1 MSPFLLSF
9 FAASG
14 VLSLIFFTFGQA
26 KLFLSLY
33 TESKPRLMWAVMT
46 NRGQG
51 MSLHKLYGRQLSAL
65 SLCLTLACA
74 PLFSVQADE
83 PELVPTDGSATL
95 GETSQALVQTEGQT
109 PAVAMMAG
117 IQPLPEGAA
126 AKSRADIQSL
136 LPANYTPVYM
146 NQLAALYA
154 ARTMKPM
161 WENREAV
168 QAFQQQLAEVAI
180 AGFQPQFTQWIE
192 LLTDP
197 AVSGMARDVV
207 LSDAMMGYLQFI
219 SSIPV
224 QGNRWLYS
232 DKPYT
237 LSTPPLSVINQWQ
250 LALDNGVLPQFVAGL
265 APQHPQYAAMHQALL
280 TQLTD
285 SRPWPQLT
293 SSVKLSPG
301 QWSKDVPA
309 LREILQRTG
318 MMDSGPDIALPGD
331 NSVVSPSAEPVTKV
345 RTTSTKP
352 AVYDRQLVDAVKR
365 FQTWQGL
372 GADGVIGQSTRDW
385 LNVSPAQR
393 AGVLALNIQRLR
405 LLPGKLSTGIMV
417 NIPAYSLVY
426 YLDGNQ
432 VLASRVIVGRPD
444 RKTPMMSS
452 ALNNVV
458 VNPPWNVPPTLAR
471 KDILPKVQ
479 NDPGYLESHGYTM
492 MRGWNS
498 NEAINPYNV
507 DWSTI
512 TASNLPFRFQQA
524 PGARNS
530 LGRYKFNMPSSDAI
544 YLHDTPNHNLFQK
557 DTRALSSG
565 CVRVNKAS
573 ELANMLLQDA
583 GWNDSRI
590 SDALK
595 EGNTRYVNIRQ
606 NIPVNLYY
614 LTAFVGADGRAQYR
628 TDIYNYDLP
637 ARSGAQIL
645 PKAEQLIR

>member
-1 MSPFLLSF
+1 
-9 FAASG
+9 
-14 VLSLIFFTFGQA
+14 
-26 KLFLSLY
+26 
-33 TESKPRLMWAVMT
+33 
-46 NRGQG
+46 
-51 MSLHKLYGRQLSAL
+51 MSLDNVYGRRLSAL
-65 SLCLTLACA
+65 SLSLMLAFA

-83 PELVPTDGSATL
+83 PEIVPTDGSATL
-95 GETSQALVQTEGQT
+95 GDASQVLTQVDGLS
-109 PAVAMMAG
+109 PVVSMMVG
-117 IQPLPEGAA
+117 LQPLPEGAA

-136 LPANYTPVYM
+136 LPGNASPVYL

-154 ARTMKPM
+154 AREMKPM
-161 WENREAV
+161 WENRDAV

-180 AGFQPQFTQWIE
+180 AGFQPQFTRWVE

-197 AVSGMARDVV
+197 AVSGLARDVV
-207 LSDAMMGYLQFI
+207 LSDAMMGYLQFV

-237 LSTPPLSVINQWQ
+237 LATPPLSVINQWQ
-250 LALDNGVLPQFVAGL
+250 LALDKGAAAQFIAGL
-265 APQHPQYAAMHQALL
+265 VPQHPQYVAMHQALL
-280 TQLTD
+280 AQLTD

-293 SSVKLSPG
+293 STVKLSPG

-318 MMDSGPDIALPGD
+318 MMDGAPDIALPGD
-331 NSVVSPSAEPVTKV
+331 SPVVSPSAVVAKKKGS
-345 RTTSTKP
+345 STAP

-479 NDPGYLESHGYTM
+479 NDPGYLEQHGYIVI
-492 MRGWNS
+492 RGWNS
-498 NEAINPYNV
+498 KETINPYHV

-595 EGNTRYVNIRQ
+595 QGDTRYVNIRQ

-614 LTAFVGADGRAQYR
+614 LTAFVGADGRPQYR
-628 TDIYNYDLP
+628 TDIYNYDLT

>member
-1 MSPFLLSF
+1 
-9 FAASG
+9 
-14 VLSLIFFTFGQA
+14 
-26 KLFLSLY
+26 
-33 TESKPRLMWAVMT
+33 
-46 NRGQG
+46 
-51 MSLHKLYGRQLSAL
+51 MSLDNVYGRRLSAL
-65 SLCLTLACA
+65 SLSLMLTFA

-95 GETSQALVQTEGQT
+95 GDASQVLTQVDGLS
-109 PAVAMMAG
+109 PAVSMMAG
-117 IQPLPEGAA
+117 GQPLPEGAA
-126 AKSRADIQSL
+126 AKSRTDIQSL
-136 LPANYTPVYM
+136 LPGNASPVYL
-146 NQLAALYA
+146 NQLSALYA
-154 ARTMKPM
+154 AREMKPM
-161 WENREAV
+161 WENRDAV

-180 AGFQPQFTQWIE
+180 AGFQPQFTRWVE

-197 AVSGMARDVV
+197 AVSGLARDVV
-207 LSDAMMGYLQFI
+207 LSDAMMGYLQFV

-237 LSTPPLSVINQWQ
+237 LATPPLSVINQWQ
-250 LALDNGVLPQFVAGL
+250 LALDKGAAAQFIAGL
-265 APQHPQYAAMHQALL
+265 VPQHPQYAAMHQALL
-280 TQLTD
+280 AQLTD

-293 SSVKLSPG
+293 STVKLSPG

-318 MMDSGPDIALPGD
+318 MMDGGPDIALPGD
-331 NSVVSPSAEPVTKV
+331 SPVVSPSAVNVKKKNS
-345 RTTSTKP
+345 STAP
-352 AVYDRQLVDAVKR
+352 AVYDRQLVEAVKR

-479 NDPGYLESHGYTM
+479 NDPGYLEQHGYTVI
-492 MRGWNS
+492 RGWNS
-498 NEAINPYNV
+498 KETINPYHV

-595 EGNTRYVNIRQ
+595 QGDTRYVNIRQ

-614 LTAFVGADGRAQYR
+614 LTAFVGADGRPQYR
-628 TDIYNYDLP
+628 TDIYNYDLT

>member
-1 MSPFLLSF
+1 MLLKK
-9 FAASG
+9 
-14 VLSLIFFTFGQA
+14 I
-26 KLFLSLY
+26 
-33 TESKPRLMWAVMT
+33 
-46 NRGQG
+46 
-51 MSLHKLYGRQLSAL
+51 HGRQLSAL
-65 SLCLTLACA
+65 SVCLTLIFA
-74 PLFSVQADE
+74 PLFNARADE
-83 PELVPTDGSATL
+83 PEVVPVDSSATM
-95 GETSQALVQTEGQT
+95 GAQPTSLLQPLEQSSAT
-109 PAVAMMAG
+109 AIMAG
-117 IQPLPEGAA
+117 IKQ
-126 AKSRADIQSL
+126 
-136 LPANYTPVYM
+136 LPADVDTQALRQQLQTGLPAGYTPAYL
-146 NQLAALYA
+146 NQLTLIYA
-154 ARTMKPM
+154 ARDMKPM
-161 WENREAV
+161 WEDRDAV
-168 QAFQQQLAEVAI
+168 RAFQQQLAEVAI
-180 AGFQPQFTQWIE
+180 AGFQPQFTAWVE

-197 AVSGMARDVV
+197 TVTGMARDVV
-207 LSDAMMGYLQFI
+207 LSDAMMGYLQFVAG
-219 SSIPV
+219 IPV
-224 QGNRWLYS
+224 NGNRWLYS
-232 DKPYT
+232 EKPYK
-237 LSTPPLSVINQWQ
+237 LATPALSVINQWQ
-250 LALDNGVLPQFVAGL
+250 VALDKGTLPRFIASL
-265 APQHPQYAAMHQALL
+265 APAHPQYATMHQSLL
-280 TQLTD
+280 QLVADT
-285 SRPWPQLT
+285 RPWPQLKST
-293 SSVKLSPG
+293 ASLRPG
-301 QWSKDVPA
+301 QWSSDVPA
-309 LREILQRTG
+309 LREILRRTG
-318 MMDSGPDIALPGD
+318 ESDAGAKIALPGD
-331 NSVVSPSAEPVTKV
+331 DPQSVVVSPSAPVVKKKSAV
-345 RTTSTKP
+345 PADKP
-352 AVYDRQLVDAVKR
+352 AAYDRELVAAVKA
-365 FQTWQGL
+365 FQAAQGL

-405 LLPGKLSTGIMV
+405 LLPGTLSTGIMV

-426 YLDGNQ
+426 YQNGSE

-471 KDILPKVQ
+471 KDILPKVW
-479 NDPGYLESHGYTM
+479 NDPGYLERHGYTM

-498 NEAINPYNV
+498 NQPIDPYQV

-524 PGARNS
+524 PGERNS

-573 ELANMLLQDA
+573 ELANMLLGDA
-583 GWNDSRI
+583 GWNDTRI

-614 LTAFVGADGRAQYR
+614 LTAFVGADGRTQYR
-628 TDIYNYDLP
+628 TDIYNYDLT

>member
-1 MSPFLLSF
+1 MLLKKS
-9 FAASG
+9 
-14 VLSLIFFTFGQA
+14 
-26 KLFLSLY
+26 
-33 TESKPRLMWAVMT
+33 
-46 NRGQG
+46 
-51 MSLHKLYGRQLSAL
+51 YGCRLSAL
-65 SLCLTLACA
+65 SLCLTLAFA

-95 GETSQALVQTEGQT
+95 GDPSQALAPTEGQSPT
-109 PAVAMMAG
+109 VAMMAG
-117 IQPLPEGAA
+117 EKAMPADAA
-126 AKSRADIQSL
+126 AKSRTEIQSL
-136 LPANYTPVYM
+136 LPNGFTPAFM
-146 NQLAALYA
+146 NPLVALYA
-154 ARTMKPM
+154 AREMKPM
-161 WENREAV
+161 WDNRDAV

-180 AGFQPQFTQWIE
+180 AGFQPQFTRWVE

-197 AVSGMARDVV
+197 NVSGMARDVV
-207 LSDAMMGYLQFI
+207 LSDAMMGYLHFI
-219 SSIPV
+219 SNIAL
-224 QGNRWLYS
+224 QGNHWLYS
-232 DKPYT
+232 DKPYAM
-237 LSTPPLSVINQWQ
+237 STPPLSVINKWQ
-250 LALDNGVLPQFVAGL
+250 LALDNGSLPQFIAGL
-265 APQHPQYAAMHQALL
+265 APEHPQYAAMHQALL
-280 TQLTD
+280 ALVTD

-293 SSVKLSPG
+293 STGKLNPG

-318 MMDSGPDIALPGD
+318 MLDSAPNIALPGD
-331 NSVVSPSAEPVTKV
+331 NGVVSPAAAPVKKIKAAGTA
-345 RTTSTKP
+345 P
-352 AVYDRQLVDAVKR
+352 AVYNSQLVDAVKR
-365 FQTWQGL
+365 FQASQGL
-372 GADGVIGQSTRDW
+372 GADGVIGQSTRDA
-385 LNVSPAQR
+385 LNVSSAQR

-426 YLDGNQ
+426 YQNGSQ

-471 KDILPKVQ
+471 KDILPKVW
-479 NDPGYLESHGYTM
+479 NDPGYLERHGYTVL
-492 MRGWNS
+492 RGWNS
-498 NEAINPYNV
+498 KETINPYHV

-512 TASNLPFRFQQA
+512 TPSNLPFRFQQA
-524 PGARNS
+524 PGAQNS
-530 LGRYKFNMPSSDAI
+530 LGRYKFNMPSSESI
-544 YLHDTPNHNLFQK
+544 YLHDTPNHTLFQK

-583 GWNDSRI
+583 GWNDTRI

-595 EGNTRYVNIRQ
+595 QGDTRYVNIRQ

-614 LTAFVGADGRAQYR
+614 LTAFVGPDGRTQYR
-628 TDIYNYDLP
+628 TDIYNYDLV

-645 PKAEQLIR
+645 SKAEQLIR